1 MQMRREMTGALA
13 RAHAA
18 MRGRRVPV
26 LALAFMGALAL
37 GAAALGAQRGGVVIE
52 RVGSAQ
58 APAGGA
64 GSAGDDADGAPADEE
79 PLVVDVGGAVMSPG
93 VVRVPAGSRVAD
105 AIAAAGGL
113 AADADVSGVNQAAPV
128 ADGAK
133 VQVPRI
139 GETAPAASA
148 ADGGASAPAPAADPS
163 VAPGGVVN
171 INTAG
176 ADELATLPGVG
187 PATAR
192 AIIEDRAAN
201 GPFAAPEDLMRV
213 SGIGEKRFE
222 RMRAQVVV

>member
-1 MQMRREMTGALA
+1 MQMRREVTGALA
-13 RAHAA
+13 RVRAA

-26 LALAFMGALAL
+26 LALALMGALAL

-52 RVGSAQ
+52 RAGSAE
-58 APAGGA
+58 APVGGA
-64 GSAGDDADGAPADEE
+64 GSAGDDADGAPAAEE

-128 ADGAK
+128 TDGVK
-133 VQVPRI
+133 VQVPRA
-139 GETAPAASA
+139 GEAAPGPSA
-148 ADGGASAPAPAADPS
+148 ADGGTGAPVAADT
-163 VAPGGVVN
+163 AAATGGAVN